1 VKVSSAELHSK
12 GTVSRGV
19 TTVHQ
24 HLDSAAADERSGE
37 LRHQAEQALT
47 TAASY
52 KPGSVRHQAAA
63 PLAALLRQA
72 LTLMGE
78 AHVARLVAEQ
88 ATAAERDARE
98 RSEAQLL
105 NSVSEQAARMRQLE
119 AENAALREKVRQYSE
134 AVMPESPQQQVIRV
148 SGKLPYGYTRAPG
161 GAPVEEPEQALAV
174 RLIFELHQGGMSLR
188 KIAAHLTSE
197 GIGTPRAEQER
208 WQASSVRQILN
219 QRAIYEGKTGY
230 PAIIE

>member
-1 VKVSSAELHSK
+1 VY
-12 GTVSRGV
+12 
-19 TTVHQ
+19 Q
-24 HLDSAAADERSGE
+24 HLDSAATDERIRE

-52 KPGSVRHQAAA
+52 KSGSVRHQAAA

-72 LTLMGE
+72 LTLTE
-78 AHVARLVAEQ
+78 ELSIALKSTEQ
-88 ATAAERDARE
+88 AARWEHQARE

-105 NSVSEQAARMRQLE
+105 NSVSEQAARMHQLE
-119 AENAALREKVRQYSE
+119 AENAALREQVRQHSE
-134 AVMPESPQQQVIRV
+134 AVVPEQPQQQIIRV

-161 GAPVEEPEQALAV
+161 GEPVEEPEQALAV

-197 GIGTPRAEQER
+197 GIGTPREDSER
-208 WQASSVRQILN
+208 WQASSVRQILR
-219 QRAIYEGKTGY
+219 QHAIYEGKTGY
-230 PAIIE
+230 PALLGEQSETAQHS